1 MNKQDLISIIKTA
14 PIEEVFE
21 FKVGM
26 MKVVVEYQN
35 LYSKSALLLALNSLF
50 AVFLFGLGLNVQE
63 GFLRVILAACFAF
76 QGVHIYQIIITM
88 KELRTTIN
96 DDLELLQAAQ
106 KRIQA
111 ETKGE

>member
-1 MNKQDLISIIKTA
+1 MNKEDLLSIIETA
-14 PIEEVFE
+14 PIEEVLK

-35 LYSKSALLLALNSLF
+35 LYSKLALKLALSALL
-50 AVFLFGLGLNVQE
+50 AVLLLGLGLNVQE
-63 GFLRVILAACFAF
+63 GSLRVILAACFAF
-76 QGVHIYQIIITM
+76 QGVYIYQTIIIM

-106 KRIQA
+106 KRIQ
-111 ETKGE
+111 EGIKGE

>member
-1 MNKQDLISIIKTA
+1 MNKRNLISIIKTA
-14 PIEEVFE
+14 PIEEVLK

-35 LYSKSALLLALNSLF
+35 LYSISVLFLALNSLMV
-50 AVFLFGLGLNVQE
+50 VFLFLLGLNVQE
-63 GFLRVILAACFAF
+63 CSLRVILAACCAF
-76 QGVHIYQIIITM
+76 SGVRIYQIIITM

-106 KRIQA
+106 ERISKCQ
-111 ETKGE
+111 EKL